1 MKQIGSVVEIK
12 GNIAK
17 IEVDRKSACDMC
29 ENAANC
35 VEKCKKVYATA
46 QNLVN
51 AEVGDTVEIETETHR
66 ILINSVIVFLF
77 PIFFAIAAYFLSDLF
92 FAENVSVLI
101 TFFVLVFS
109 MFAFCFGLNKLSK
122 KRVISKI
129 VRVL

>member
-1 MKQIGSVVEIK
+1 MKQIGNVVETK
-12 GNIAK
+12 GNIAI

-51 AEVGDTVEIETETHR
+51 ADVGDTVEIETETHR
-66 ILINSVIVFLF
+66 VLINSVIVFLF
-77 PIFFAIAAYFLSDLF
+77 PIFLAIGSYFLSDLF
-92 FAENVSVLI
+92 FAENVSVVI

-109 MFAFCFGLNKLSK
+109 MFAFSLGLNKFSK
-122 KRVISKI
+122 KKVISKI